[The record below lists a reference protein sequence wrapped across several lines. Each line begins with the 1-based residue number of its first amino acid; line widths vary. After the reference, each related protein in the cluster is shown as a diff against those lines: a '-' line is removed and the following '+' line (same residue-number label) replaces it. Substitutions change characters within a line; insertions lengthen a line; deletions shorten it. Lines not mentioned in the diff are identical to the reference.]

1 MRVEYKSEYVTQCG
15 RVITTRTSLLDERT
29 IDSFTMIREDGTRI
43 GFKLDER
50 HIDSAG
56 NPAKIRLHW
65 IVEGVAENGFASGA
79 GNLNGDLKLSCNFG
93 FILGN
98 DEKVTIKA
106 NRNTYQ

>member
-1 MRVEYKSEYVTQCG
+1 MWAGYYNPPC
-15 RVITTRTSLLDERT
+15 LLDERT